1 MDVVFLFLKEETMEI
16 EKVNLSIIREYKKNA
31 KLHPS
36 EQIEQIKKSILEFGN
51 NDPIAID
58 ENNVIIEGHGRYMAL
73 KQLGYEE
80 VEVIKL
86 THLNEEQKKAYILA
100 HNKLTMNT
108 DFDIDLLHQE
118 LGDII
123 DIDMSDFG
131 FNILEDEKEEIQD
144 TDFEEIDDQSIII
157 VEAESEQKLEELYE
171 MMMTKYPLVKLK
183 KHIFCDA
190 LKMFEKDLGL

>member
-16 EKVNLSIIREYKKNA
+16 EKVNLSIIRQYEKNA
-31 KLHPS
+31 KLHPI

-58 ENNVIIEGHGRYMAL
+58 ENNVIIEGHGRYIAL
-73 KQLGYEE
+73 KQLEYEE

-118 LGDII
+118 IGDII
-123 DIDMSDFG
+123 DIDMSEFG

-157 VEAESEQKLEELYE
+157 VEAESEQKLEELYDE
-171 MMMTKYPLVKLK
+171 FVDRGIKCRVSIL
-183 KHIFCDA
+183 
-190 LKMFEKDLGL
+190 